1 MENQEQTTPTNIFS
15 FLGVDNPNTA
25 PMQSSDE
32 PAPSFEPTVN
42 TDGGEPATI
51 ADPVINEETTFK
63 ASDLRAIFGDFES
76 MDSIKEK
83 YSGFEE
89 RARKYDEYEPLISQQ
104 ENLIKELESP
114 FANERLAGL
123 NSFIRNTGIN
133 DLDVAGKFVGKTS
146 EEIKQNPIQVMALAQ
161 VIQEPDLLNNMSFED
176 LCEAIADENNTYAD
190 VTFEDAPK
198 VMKMKIGKNIA
209 VVEEKLQN
217 IGQNKDFVASLRNQY
232 NESKETVARAVQE
245 WKPTIEKLT
254 DLKEVEYDLEG
265 YKVKAQVSAE
275 TRTQLQKEITNIIAS
290 NPSLPDDQSIEL
302 ISTYVRSRIEN
313 LEAANIY
320 KSLITAAKGEALE
333 KSVKEFH
340 NGSSVARPERQGGN
354 NEKSQLLQYFEKQV

>member
-1 MENQEQTTPTNIFS
+1 MENQEQGTPTSIFS
-15 FLGVDNPNTA
+15 ALGLENPA
-25 PMQSSDE
+25 PEPMPSQDE
-32 PAPSFEPTVN
+32 PIATPDPIVEGSEPI
-42 TDGGEPATI
+42 ATPE
-51 ADPVINEETTFK
+51 PVITEDTTFK
-63 ASDLRAIFGDFES
+63 ASDLKAIFGDFES
-76 MDSIKEK
+76 IDSIKQK
-83 YSGFEE
+83 YSTYEE
-89 RARKYDEYEPLISQQ
+89 RAKKYEEYEPLISQQ
-104 ENLIKELESP
+104 ETLIKELESP
-114 FANERLAGL
+114 FANERLASL
-123 NSFIRNTGIN
+123 NSFIKNTGVN
-133 DLDVAGKFVGKTS
+133 DLEVANKFVGKTS

-161 VIQEPDLLNNMSFED
+161 VIQEPDLLKDMTFED

-232 NESKETVARAVQE
+232 NESKETVAKAVQE

-275 TRTQLQKEITNIIAS
+275 TRNQLQKEITNIITS

-302 ISTYVRSRIEN
+302 INTYIRSRIEN
-313 LEAANIY
+313 LEAKNIY

-333 KSVKEFH
+333 KTVKEFH
-340 NGSSVARPERQGGN
+340 NGSPVARPEKQGGS
-354 NEKSQLLQYFEKQV
+354 NEKSQLLQYFERQL

>member
-1 MENQEQTTPTNIFS
+1 MENQEQSTPTNIFS
-15 FLGVDNPNTA
+15 FLGVENPTPTPMSSGEEA
-25 PMQSSDE
+25 P
-32 PAPSFEPTVN
+32 AFEPTPSG
-42 TDGGEPATI
+42 DGGEPAPLAETI
-51 ADPVINEETTFK
+51 INEDTTFK
-63 ASDLRAIFGDFES
+63 ASDLKAIFGDFES
-76 MDSIKEK
+76 IDSIKQK
-83 YSGFEE
+83 YSTYEE
-89 RARKYDEYEPLISQQ
+89 RAKKYDEYEPLISQQ
-104 ENLIKELESP
+104 ETLLKELESP
-114 FANERLAGL
+114 FANERLASL

-133 DLDVAGKFVGKTS
+133 DLDVADKFVGKTPD
-146 EEIKQNPIQVMALAQ
+146 EIKQNPIQVMALAQ
-161 VIQEPDLLNNMSFED
+161 VIQEPDLLKNMSFED

-190 VTFEDAPK
+190 VTFDDAPK

-232 NESKETVARAVQE
+232 NESKETVAKAVQE

-302 ISTYVRSRIEN
+302 INTYVRSRIEN

-320 KSLITAAKGEALE
+320 KSLISAAKGEALE
-333 KSVKEFH
+333 KTVKE
-340 NGSSVARPERQGGN
+340 SVARPEKQGGS
-354 NEKSQLLQYFEKQV
+354 NEKSQLLQYFERQI

>member
-1 MENQEQTTPTNIFS
+1 MENQEQGTPTSIFS
-15 FLGVDNPNTA
+15 ALGLENPTPE
-25 PMQSSDE
+25 PMPSQDE
-32 PAPSFEPTVN
+32 PIVTPDPIVDGSEPI
-42 TDGGEPATI
+42 AT
-51 ADPVINEETTFK
+51 PESVITEDTTFK
-63 ASDLRAIFGDFES
+63 ASDLKAIFGDFES
-76 MDSIKEK
+76 IDSIKQK
-83 YSGFEE
+83 YSTYEE
-89 RARKYDEYEPLISQQ
+89 RAKKYEEYEPLISQQ
-104 ENLIKELESP
+104 ETLIKELESP
-114 FANERLAGL
+114 FANERLASL
-123 NSFIRNTGIN
+123 NSFIKNTGVN
-133 DLDVAGKFVGKTS
+133 DLEVANKFVGKTS

-161 VIQEPDLLNNMSFED
+161 VIQEPDLLKDMTFED

-232 NESKETVARAVQE
+232 NESKETVAKAVQE

-275 TRTQLQKEITNIIAS
+275 TRNQLQKEITNIITS

-302 ISTYVRSRIEN
+302 INTYIRSRIEN
-313 LEAANIY
+313 LEAKNIY

-340 NGSSVARPERQGGN
+340 NGSPVARPEKQGGS
-354 NEKSQLLQYFEKQV
+354 NEKSQLLQYFERQL

>member
-1 MENQEQTTPTNIFS
+1 MENQEQGTPTSIFS
-15 FLGVDNPNTA
+15 ALGLENPTPE
-25 PMQSSDE
+25 PMPSQDE
-32 PAPSFEPTVN
+32 PIATPDSVVEGSEPI
-42 TDGGEPATI
+42 ATP
-51 ADPVINEETTFK
+51 DPVITEDTTFK
-63 ASDLRAIFGDFES
+63 ASDLKAIFGDFES
-76 MDSIKEK
+76 IDSIKQK
-83 YSGFEE
+83 YSTYEE
-89 RARKYDEYEPLISQQ
+89 RAKKYEEYEPLISQQ
-104 ENLIKELESP
+104 ETLIKELESP
-114 FANERLAGL
+114 FVNERLASL
-123 NSFIRNTGIN
+123 NSFIKNTGVN
-133 DLDVAGKFVGKTS
+133 DLDVANKFVGKTS

-161 VIQEPDLLNNMSFED
+161 VIQEPDLLNNMTFED

-217 IGQNKDFVASLRNQY
+217 IGQTKDFVASLRNQY
-232 NESKETVARAVQE
+232 NESKETVAKAIQE

-302 ISTYVRSRIEN
+302 INTYVRSRIEN
-313 LEAANIY
+313 LEASNIY

-340 NGSSVARPERQGGN
+340 NGSPVARPEKQGGS
-354 NEKSQLLQYFEKQV
+354 NEKSQLLQYFERQL

>member
-15 FLGVDNPNTA
+15 FLGVENQTST
-25 PMQSSDE
+25 PMQSSEE

-42 TDGGEPATI
+42 TDGGEAAPI
-51 ADPVINEETTFK
+51 ADSAINEETTFK

-190 VTFEDAPK
+190 VTFDDAPK

-302 ISTYVRSRIEN
+302 INTYVRSRIEN

>member
-1 MENQEQTTPTNIFS
+1 MENQEQGTPTSIFS
-15 FLGVDNPNTA
+15 ALGLENPA
-25 PMQSSDE
+25 PEPMPSQDE
-32 PAPSFEPTVN
+32 PIATPDPIVDGSEPI
-42 TDGGEPATI
+42 ATP
-51 ADPVINEETTFK
+51 DPVITEDTTFK
-63 ASDLRAIFGDFES
+63 ASDLKAIFGDFES
-76 MDSIKEK
+76 IDSIKQK
-83 YSGFEE
+83 YSTYEE
-89 RARKYDEYEPLISQQ
+89 RAKKYEEYEPLISQQ
-104 ENLIKELESP
+104 ETLIKELESP
-114 FANERLAGL
+114 FANERLASL
-123 NSFIRNTGIN
+123 NSFIKNTGIN
-133 DLDVAGKFVGKTS
+133 DLEVANKFVGKTS

-161 VIQEPDLLNNMSFED
+161 VIQEPDLLKNMTFED

-232 NESKETVARAVQE
+232 NESKEAVAKAVQE

-275 TRTQLQKEITNIIAS
+275 TRNQLQKEITNIITS

-302 ISTYVRSRIEN
+302 INTYIRSRIEN
-313 LEAANIY
+313 LEAKNIY

-340 NGSSVARPERQGGN
+340 NGSPVARPEKQGGS
-354 NEKSQLLQYFEKQV
+354 NEKSQLLQYFERQL

>member
-1 MENQEQTTPTNIFS
+1 MENQEQATPTSIFS
-15 FLGVDNPNTA
+15 ALGLENPTPT
-25 PMQSSDE
+25 PMSPE
-32 PAPSFEPTVN
+32 EGTPAFEPTPSG
-42 TDGGEPATI
+42 DGGEPAPMGG
-51 ADPVINEETTFK
+51 AEINEDTTFK
-63 ASDLRAIFGDFES
+63 ASDLKAIFGDFDS
-76 MDSIKEK
+76 MDSIKQK
-83 YSGFEE
+83 YSAFEE
-89 RARKYDEYEPLISQQ
+89 RAKKYDEYEPLISQQ

-133 DLDVAGKFVGKTS
+133 DLDIAGKFVGKTS

-161 VIQEPDLLNNMSFED
+161 VIQEPDLLKNMSFED

-232 NESKETVARAVQE
+232 NESKETVAKAVQE

-320 KSLITAAKGEALE
+320 KSLISAAKGEALE

-340 NGSSVARPERQGGN
+340 NGSSVARPEKQGGN

>member
-1 MENQEQTTPTNIFS
+1 MENQEQGTPISIFS
-15 FLGVDNPNTA
+15 ALGLEN
-25 PMQSSDE
+25 
-32 PAPSFEPTVN
+32 PAPSATPPADDPIVTPDPIVDGEGNPT
-42 TDGGEPATI
+42 P
-51 ADPVINEETTFK
+51 DPIITEDTTFK
-63 ASDLRAIFGDFES
+63 ASDLKAIFGDFES
-76 MDSIKEK
+76 IDSIKQK
-83 YSGFEE
+83 YSTYEE
-89 RARKYDEYEPLISQQ
+89 RAKKYEEYEPLISQQ
-104 ENLIKELESP
+104 ETLIKELESP
-114 FANERLAGL
+114 FANERLASL
-123 NSFIRNTGIN
+123 NSFIKNTGVN
-133 DLDVAGKFVGKTS
+133 DLEVANKFVGKTS
-146 EEIKQNPIQVMALAQ
+146 DEIKQNPIQVMALAQ
-161 VIQEPDLLNNMSFED
+161 VIQDPSLLKDISFED

-232 NESKETVARAVQE
+232 NESKETVAKAVQQ

-265 YKVKAQVSAE
+265 YKVKAQVSVE
-275 TRTQLQKEITNIIAS
+275 TRNQLQKEITNIITS

-302 ISTYVRSRIEN
+302 INTYIRSRIEN

-340 NGSSVARPERQGGN
+340 NGSPVARPEKQGGSS
-354 NEKSQLLQYFEKQV
+354 EKSQLLQYFERQI

>member
-15 FLGVDNPNTA
+15 FLGVDNPTST
-25 PMQSSDE
+25 PMQSSEE
-32 PAPSFEPTVN
+32 PAPSFEPTASS
-42 TDGGEPATI
+42 DGGEPAPIVDT
-51 ADPVINEETTFK
+51 AINEDTTFK

-133 DLDVAGKFVGKTS
+133 DLDVASKFVGKTS
-146 EEIKQNPIQVMALAQ
+146 EEIKQNPIQVMALSQ

-198 VMKMKIGKNIA
+198 VMKMKIGKNMA

-254 DLKEVEYDLEG
+254 DLKEMEYDLEG

-302 ISTYVRSRIEN
+302 INTYVRSRIEN

>member
-1 MENQEQTTPTNIFS
+1 MENQEQGTPTSIFS
-15 FLGVDNPNTA
+15 ALGLENPTPE
-25 PMQSSDE
+25 PMPSQDE
-32 PAPSFEPTVN
+32 PIVTPDPI
-42 TDGGEPATI
+42 TDGGEPIATP
-51 ADPVINEETTFK
+51 DPVITEDTTFK
-63 ASDLRAIFGDFES
+63 ASDLKAIFGDFES
-76 MDSIKEK
+76 IDSIKQK
-83 YSGFEE
+83 YSTYEE
-89 RARKYDEYEPLISQQ
+89 RAKKYEEYEPLISQQ
-104 ENLIKELESP
+104 ETLIKELESP
-114 FANERLAGL
+114 FANERLASL
-123 NSFIRNTGIN
+123 NSFIKNTGVN
-133 DLDVAGKFVGKTS
+133 DLEVANKFVGKTS

-161 VIQEPDLLNNMSFED
+161 VIQEPDLLKDMTFED

-232 NESKETVARAVQE
+232 NESKETVAKAVQE

-275 TRTQLQKEITNIIAS
+275 TRNQLQKEITNIITS

-302 ISTYVRSRIEN
+302 INTYIRSRIEN
-313 LEAANIY
+313 LEAKNIY

-333 KSVKEFH
+333 KTVKEFH
-340 NGSSVARPERQGGN
+340 NGSPVARPEKQGGN
-354 NEKSQLLQYFEKQV
+354 NEKSQLLQYFERQL

>member
-1 MENQEQTTPTNIFS
+1 MENQEQGTPTSIFS
-15 FLGVDNPNTA
+15 ALGLENPTPE
-25 PMQSSDE
+25 PMPSQDE
-32 PAPSFEPTVN
+32 PIVTPDSI
-42 TDGGEPATI
+42 TDGGEPIATP
-51 ADPVINEETTFK
+51 DPVITEDTTFK
-63 ASDLRAIFGDFES
+63 ASDLKAIFGDFES
-76 MDSIKEK
+76 IDSIKQK
-83 YSGFEE
+83 YSTYEE
-89 RARKYDEYEPLISQQ
+89 RAKKYEEYEPLISQQ
-104 ENLIKELESP
+104 ETLIKELESP
-114 FANERLAGL
+114 FANERLASL
-123 NSFIRNTGIN
+123 NSFIKNTGVN
-133 DLDVAGKFVGKTS
+133 DLEVANKFVGKTS

-161 VIQEPDLLNNMSFED
+161 VIQEPDLLKDMTFED

-232 NESKETVARAVQE
+232 NESKETVAKAVQE

-275 TRTQLQKEITNIIAS
+275 TRNQLQKEITNIITS
-290 NPSLPDDQSIEL
+290 NPSLPDDQSVEL
-302 ISTYVRSRIEN
+302 ISTYIRSRIEN
-313 LEAANIY
+313 LEAKNIY

-340 NGSSVARPERQGGN
+340 NGSPVARPEKQGGS
-354 NEKSQLLQYFEKQV
+354 NEKSQLLQYFERQL

>member
-1 MENQEQTTPTNIFS
+1 MENQEQGTPTSIFS
-15 FLGVDNPNTA
+15 ALGLENPA
-25 PMQSSDE
+25 PEPMQSQDE
-32 PAPSFEPTVN
+32 PIATPDSIVDGSEPI
-42 TDGGEPATI
+42 ATPE
-51 ADPVINEETTFK
+51 PVITEDTTFK
-63 ASDLRAIFGDFES
+63 ASDLKAIFGDFES
-76 MDSIKEK
+76 IDSIKQK
-83 YSGFEE
+83 YSTYEE
-89 RARKYDEYEPLISQQ
+89 RAKKYEEYEPLISQQ
-104 ENLIKELESP
+104 ETLIKELESP
-114 FANERLAGL
+114 FANERLASL
-123 NSFIRNTGIN
+123 NSFIKNTGVN
-133 DLDVAGKFVGKTS
+133 DLEVANKFVGKTS

-161 VIQEPDLLNNMSFED
+161 VIQEPDLLKNMTFED

-232 NESKETVARAVQE
+232 NESKETVAKAVQE

-275 TRTQLQKEITNIIAS
+275 TRNQLQKEITNIITS

-302 ISTYVRSRIEN
+302 INTYIRSRIEN
-313 LEAANIY
+313 LEAKNIY

-340 NGSSVARPERQGGN
+340 NGSPVARPEKQGGS
-354 NEKSQLLQYFEKQV
+354 NEKSQLLQYFERQL

>member
-1 MENQEQTTPTNIFS
+1 MENQEQGTPTSIFS
-15 FLGVDNPNTA
+15 ALGLENPTPE
-25 PMQSSDE
+25 PMPSQDE
-32 PAPSFEPTVN
+32 PIATPDSVVEGSEPIST
-42 TDGGEPATI
+42 P
-51 ADPVINEETTFK
+51 DPVITEDTTFK
-63 ASDLRAIFGDFES
+63 ASDLKAIFGDFES
-76 MDSIKEK
+76 IDSIKQK
-83 YSGFEE
+83 YSTYEE
-89 RARKYDEYEPLISQQ
+89 RAKKYEEYEPLISQQ
-104 ENLIKELESP
+104 ETLIKELESP
-114 FANERLAGL
+114 FANERLASL
-123 NSFIRNTGIN
+123 NSFIKNTGVN
-133 DLDVAGKFVGKTS
+133 DLDVANKFVGKTS

-161 VIQEPDLLNNMSFED
+161 VIQEPDLLNNMTFED

-232 NESKETVARAVQE
+232 NESKETVAKAIQE

-302 ISTYVRSRIEN
+302 INTYVRSRIEN
-313 LEAANIY
+313 LEASNIY

-340 NGSSVARPERQGGN
+340 NGSPVARPEKQGGS
-354 NEKSQLLQYFEKQV
+354 NEKSQLLQYFERQL

>member
-1 MENQEQTTPTNIFS
+1 M
-15 FLGVDNPNTA
+15 
-25 PMQSSDE
+25 
-32 PAPSFEPTVN
+32 
-42 TDGGEPATI
+42 GGAE
-51 ADPVINEETTFK
+51 INEDTTFK
-63 ASDLRAIFGDFES
+63 ASDLKAIFGDFDS
-76 MDSIKEK
+76 MDSIKQK
-83 YSGFEE
+83 YSAFEE
-89 RARKYDEYEPLISQQ
+89 RAKKYDEYEPLISQQ

-190 VTFEDAPK
+190 VTFDDAPK

-232 NESKETVARAVQE
+232 NESKETVAKAVQE

-254 DLKEVEYDLEG
+254 DLKEMEYDLEG

-340 NGSSVARPERQGGN
+340 NGSTVARPERQGGN

>member
-1 MENQEQTTPTNIFS
+1 MENQEQGTPTSIFS
-15 FLGVDNPNTA
+15 ALGLENPTPT
-25 PMQSSDE
+25 PMSPEEGTPAFEPTPSGDSGE
-32 PAPSFEPTVN
+32 PAPM
-42 TDGGEPATI
+42 GGAE
-51 ADPVINEETTFK
+51 INEDTTFK
-63 ASDLRAIFGDFES
+63 ASDLKAIFGDFDS
-76 MDSIKEK
+76 MDSIKQK
-83 YSGFEE
+83 YSAFEE
-89 RARKYDEYEPLISQQ
+89 RAKKYDEYEPLISQQ

-114 FANERLAGL
+114 FVNERLAGL
-123 NSFIRNTGIN
+123 NSFIKNTGIN

-161 VIQEPDLLNNMSFED
+161 VIQEPDLLKNMSFED
-176 LCEAIADENNTYAD
+176 LCEAIAEENNTYAD
-190 VTFEDAPK
+190 VTFEDSPK

-232 NESKETVARAVQE
+232 NESKETVAKAVQE

-320 KSLITAAKGEALE
+320 KSLISAAKGEALE

-340 NGSSVARPERQGGN
+340 NGSSVARPEKQGGN

>member
-1 MENQEQTTPTNIFS
+1 MENQEQGTPTSIFS
-15 FLGVDNPNTA
+15 ALGLENPA
-25 PMQSSDE
+25 PEPMPSQDE
-32 PAPSFEPTVN
+32 PIVTPDPI
-42 TDGGEPATI
+42 TDGGEPIVTPE
-51 ADPVINEETTFK
+51 PVITEDTTFK
-63 ASDLRAIFGDFES
+63 ASDLKAIFGDFES
-76 MDSIKEK
+76 IDSIKQK
-83 YSGFEE
+83 YSTYEE
-89 RARKYDEYEPLISQQ
+89 RAKKYEEYEPLISQQ
-104 ENLIKELESP
+104 ETLIKELESP
-114 FANERLAGL
+114 FANERLASL
-123 NSFIRNTGIN
+123 NSFIKNTGVN
-133 DLDVAGKFVGKTS
+133 DLEVANKFVGKTS

-161 VIQEPDLLNNMSFED
+161 VIQEPDLLKDMTFED

-232 NESKETVARAVQE
+232 NESKETVAKAVQE

-302 ISTYVRSRIEN
+302 INTYVRSRIEN
-313 LEAANIY
+313 LEAKNIY

-340 NGSSVARPERQGGN
+340 NGSPVARPEKQGGS
-354 NEKSQLLQYFEKQV
+354 NEKSQLLQYFERQL

>member
-1 MENQEQTTPTNIFS
+1 MENQEQGTPTSIFS
-15 FLGVDNPNTA
+15 ALGLENPA
-25 PMQSSDE
+25 PEPMPSQDE
-32 PAPSFEPTVN
+32 PIVTPDPI
-42 TDGGEPATI
+42 TDGGEPIVTPE
-51 ADPVINEETTFK
+51 PVITEDTTFK
-63 ASDLRAIFGDFES
+63 ASDLKAIFGDFES
-76 MDSIKEK
+76 IDSIKQK
-83 YSGFEE
+83 YSTYEE
-89 RARKYDEYEPLISQQ
+89 RAKKYEEFEPLISQQ
-104 ENLIKELESP
+104 ETLIKELESP
-114 FANERLAGL
+114 FANERLASL
-123 NSFIRNTGIN
+123 NSFIKNTGVN
-133 DLDVAGKFVGKTS
+133 DLEVANKFVGKTS

-161 VIQEPDLLNNMSFED
+161 VIQEPDLLKDMTFED

-232 NESKETVARAVQE
+232 NESKETVAKAVQE
-245 WKPTIEKLT
+245 WKPTIDKLT

-302 ISTYVRSRIEN
+302 INTYVRSRIEN
-313 LEAANIY
+313 LEAKNIY

-340 NGSSVARPERQGGN
+340 NGSPVARPERQGGN
-354 NEKSQLLQYFEKQV
+354 NEKSQLLQYFERQI

>member
-1 MENQEQTTPTNIFS
+1 MENQEQGTPTNIFS
-15 FLGVDNPNTA
+15 FLGVDNPA
-25 PMQSSDE
+25 PTPMPSGE
-32 PAPSFEPTVN
+32 EAPTFTSTPN
-42 TDGGEPATI
+42 GDGGEPAPS
-51 ADPVINEETTFK
+51 ADPIINEDTTFK
-63 ASDLRAIFGDFES
+63 ASDLKAIFGDFES
-76 MDSIKEK
+76 MDSIKQK
-83 YSGFEE
+83 YSAFEE
-89 RARKYDEYEPLISQQ
+89 RAKKYDEYEPLISQQ

-114 FANERLAGL
+114 FANERLASL
-123 NSFIRNTGIN
+123 NSFIKNTGIN
-133 DLDVAGKFVGKTS
+133 DLDIASKFVGKSS
-146 EEIKQNPIQVMALAQ
+146 EEIKQNPIQVMALSQ
-161 VIQEPDLLNNMSFED
+161 VIQEPDLLNNMTFED

-232 NESKETVARAVQE
+232 NESKETVAKAVQE

-302 ISTYVRSRIEN
+302 INTYVRSRIEN
-313 LEAANIY
+313 LEASNIY

-340 NGSSVARPERQGGN
+340 NGSPVARPEKQGGS
-354 NEKSQLLQYFEKQV
+354 NEKSQLLQYFERQI

>member
-1 MENQEQTTPTNIFS
+1 MENQEQATPTSIFS
-15 FLGVDNPNTA
+15 ALGLENPT
-25 PMQSSDE
+25 PTPVEISEE
-32 PAPSFEPTVN
+32 PTPSFEPTA
-42 TDGGEPATI
+42 TPDGGEPAPIVDTTI
-51 ADPVINEETTFK
+51 NDDTTFK

-76 MDSIKEK
+76 IDSIKQK

-89 RARKYDEYEPLISQQ
+89 RAKKYDEFEPLISQQ
-104 ENLIKELESP
+104 ESLMKELESP
-114 FANERLAGL
+114 FANEKLAGL

-133 DLDVAGKFVGKTS
+133 DLDVASKFVGKTS
-146 EEIKQNPIQVMALAQ
+146 EEIKQTPIQVMALAQ

-176 LCEAIADENNTYAD
+176 LCEAIADENSTYAD

-209 VVEEKLQN
+209 IVEEKLQN

-232 NESKETVARAVQE
+232 NESKETVAKAVQE

-302 ISTYVRSRIEN
+302 INTYVRSRIEN

-340 NGSSVARPERQGGN
+340 NGSSVARPEKQGGT
-354 NEKSQLLQYFEKQV
+354 NEKSQLLQYFEGQI

>member
-1 MENQEQTTPTNIFS
+1 MENQEQGTPTSIFS
-15 FLGVDNPNTA
+15 ALGLENPA
-25 PMQSSDE
+25 PEPMPSQDE
-32 PAPSFEPTVN
+32 PIVTPDPI
-42 TDGGEPATI
+42 TDGGEPIVTPE
-51 ADPVINEETTFK
+51 PVITEDTTFK
-63 ASDLRAIFGDFES
+63 ASDLKAIFGDFES
-76 MDSIKEK
+76 IDSIKQK
-83 YSGFEE
+83 YSTYEE
-89 RARKYDEYEPLISQQ
+89 RAKKYEEFEPLISQQ
-104 ENLIKELESP
+104 ETLIKELESP
-114 FANERLAGL
+114 FANERLASL
-123 NSFIRNTGIN
+123 NSFIKNTGVN
-133 DLDVAGKFVGKTS
+133 DLEVANKFVGKTS

-161 VIQEPDLLNNMSFED
+161 VIQEPDLLKDMTFED

-232 NESKETVARAVQE
+232 NESKETVAKAVQE
-245 WKPTIEKLT
+245 WKPTIDKLT

-302 ISTYVRSRIEN
+302 INTYVRSRIEN
-313 LEAANIY
+313 LEAKNIY

-340 NGSSVARPERQGGN
+340 NGSPVARPERQGGS
-354 NEKSQLLQYFEKQV
+354 NEKSQLLQYFERQI

>member
-1 MENQEQTTPTNIFS
+1 MENQEQATPTSIFS
-15 FLGVDNPNTA
+15 ALGLENPT
-25 PMQSSDE
+25 PTPVEISEE
-32 PAPSFEPTVN
+32 PTPSFEPTA
-42 TDGGEPATI
+42 TPDGGEPAPIVDTTI
-51 ADPVINEETTFK
+51 NDDTTFK

-76 MDSIKEK
+76 IDSIKQK

-89 RARKYDEYEPLISQQ
+89 RAKKYDEFEPLISQQ
-104 ENLIKELESP
+104 ESLMKELESP
-114 FANERLAGL
+114 FANEKLAGL

-133 DLDVAGKFVGKTS
+133 DLDVASKFVGKTS
-146 EEIKQNPIQVMALAQ
+146 EEIKQTPIQVMALAQ

-176 LCEAIADENNTYAD
+176 LCEAIADENSTYAD

-209 VVEEKLQN
+209 IVEEKLQN

-232 NESKETVARAVQE
+232 NESKETVAKAVQE

-302 ISTYVRSRIEN
+302 INTYVRSRIEN

-320 KSLITAAKGEALE
+320 KSLISAAKGEALE

-340 NGSSVARPERQGGN
+340 NGSSVARPEKQGGN
-354 NEKSQLLQYFEKQV
+354 NEKSQLLQYFEGQI